1 MMQEI
6 DDLLGNNSTTHLDM
20 NNTTHLNTNN
30 TTRMDEWSSET
41 ELVEF
46 FPGYDD
52 NNFIEMS
59 YSPENINIID
69 DNYLDN
75 VDLNPSDFI
84 DDELA
89 DIYLSDDNNNL
100 KEVSSSPENNSNS
113 RKSNQGI
120 LTPID
125 ELEFIDE
132 DTPTQTS
139 PQTPHEYVSDL
150 SMVMPPGTATGK
162 TKQTRMGGPDALG
175 PVSDMSMVMPP
186 GTATG
191 KTKRGQLNGGE
202 KKQRKLV
209 KNTVAGFNSIGR
221 KVYRGGGGALAI
233 GNHRSCLPD
242 ALWMLLKENLDIDV
256 SIDHVRNILSAS
268 GDTPFTSAQNYVS
281 QHGQQLNRV
290 SPQFLSKK
298 GGPELALLNAKG
310 LYIIQLRIPKDDS
323 AHDMHCI
330 AYDGAK
336 LRDNDR
342 YSKVKVL
349 EAIDRK
355 STENARDVFRS
366 LINTK
371 VVFIQN
377 IYQLVP
383 M

>member
-30 TTRMDEWSSET
+30 TTRMDEWPSET

-46 FPGYDD
+46 FPGYND

-59 YSPENINIID
+59 YSPENINSID

-150 SMVMPPGTATGK
+150 SVVVPIGSMIGKQKRTHVGGPAALEDDSDLSVVVPIGSMIGK
-162 TKQTRMGGPDALG
+162 TNSTRLSEGQKKRQKILNNDAGGH
-175 PVSDMSMVMPP
+175 
-186 GTATG
+186 T
-191 KTKRGQLNGGE
+191 N
-202 KKQRKLV
+202 
-209 KNTVAGFNSIGR
+209 FGR
-221 KVYRGGGGALAI
+221 LKYREGGGALAI
-233 GNHRSCLPD
+233 GNTRSCLPD
-242 ALWMLLKENLDIDV
+242 ALWMLLKENLGIDV
-256 SIDHVRNILSAS
+256 ENEHVRTIMPIR
-268 GDTPFTSAQNYVS
+268 GDTTFSSADVYVR
-281 QHGQQLNRV
+281 QYGQQLQRV
-290 SPQFLSKK
+290 TSQFQLK
-298 GGPELALLNAKG
+298 GGPELAILRAKG
-310 LYIIQLRIPKDDS
+310 LYIIQLKIPNDTGTPDL
-323 AHDMHCI
+323 HCI
-330 AYDGAK
+330 SYDGAT
-336 LRDNDR
+336 LRDNDQ
-342 YSKVKVL
+342 YTKVKVL
-349 EAIDRK
+349 DATDRE
-355 STENARDVFRS
+355 STKNARAVFYS
-366 LINTK
+366 LFKTI
-371 VVFIQN
+371 VFIRN
-377 IYQLVP
+377 VYQLVSV
-383 M
+383 